1 MDIKIPAGIQSGQ
14 QIRIPQKGER
24 GSNGGPNGDLYIEI
38 MVAPHPTFKRED
50 NNIFIKVP
58 ISSIDA
64 TIGCTIQVP
73 TVYGDVE
80 LKIPE
85 GTQPNTKFRLKG
97 KGVKSRS
104 GEGDEFVEVQVEIPR
119 KVSRRERELYEE
131 LKSGQAESP
140 FERFKRAFK

>member
-1 MDIKIPAGIQSGQ
+1 
-14 QIRIPQKGER
+14 
-24 GSNGGPNGDLYIEI
+24 
-38 MVAPHPTFKRED
+38 MVTPHPTFKRED

-97 KGVKSRS
+97 KGVKARS
-104 GEGDEFVEVQVEIPR
+104 GQGDEFVEVQVEIPR

-131 LKSGQAESP
+131 LKSDNLNLLLKDLKEHLN
-140 FERFKRAFK
+140 RKRAEGFIKLSALSFSSSCQNPRKTL

>member
-1 MDIKIPAGIQSGQ
+1 M
-14 QIRIPQKGER
+14 
-24 GSNGGPNGDLYIEI
+24 N
-38 MVAPHPTFKRED
+38 PHSTFKREN
-50 NNIFIKVP
+50 NNIFIQVP

-104 GEGDEFVEVQVEIPR
+104 GQGDEFVEVQIEIPR
-119 KVSRRERELYEE
+119 KLSKKERELYEQ
-131 LKSGQAESP
+131 LKNGQESP
-140 FERFKRAFK
+140 FEKFKKAFK

>member
-1 MDIKIPAGIQSGQ
+1 
-14 QIRIPQKGER
+14 
-24 GSNGGPNGDLYIEI
+24 
-38 MVAPHPTFKRED
+38 MVTPHPTFKRED

-97 KGVKSRS
+97 KGVKARS
-104 GEGDEFVEVQVEIPR
+104 GQGDEFVEVQVEIPR

-131 LKSGQAESP
+131 LKSGQSESP

>member
-1 MDIKIPAGIQSGQ
+1 MEIYISKLWLHHIQL
-14 QIRIPQKGER
+14 
-24 GSNGGPNGDLYIEI
+24 SN
-38 MVAPHPTFKRED
+38 AK
-50 NNIFIKVP
+50 
-58 ISSIDA
+58 
-64 TIGCTIQVP
+64 
-73 TVYGDVE
+73 
-80 LKIPE
+80 
-85 GTQPNTKFRLKG
+85 TKFRLKG

>member
-1 MDIKIPAGIQSGQ
+1 
-14 QIRIPQKGER
+14 
-24 GSNGGPNGDLYIEI
+24 
-38 MVAPHPTFKRED
+38 MVTPHPTFKRED

-104 GEGDEFVEVQVEIPR
+104 GQGDEFVEVQVEIPR

-131 LKSGQAESP
+131 LKSGQSESP
-140 FERFKRAFK
+140 LERFKRAFK